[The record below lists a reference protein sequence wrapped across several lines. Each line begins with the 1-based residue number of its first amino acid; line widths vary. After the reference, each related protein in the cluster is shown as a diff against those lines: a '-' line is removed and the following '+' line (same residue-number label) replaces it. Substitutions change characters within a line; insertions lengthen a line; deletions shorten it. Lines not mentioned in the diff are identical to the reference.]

1 MCENI
6 RARMYVCVCVSVSEY
21 LVLPCFIC
29 TFVRIF
35 VINTYPDSVVALFS
49 SISYRF
55 VNFSTTLD
63 DITLEKKH
71 NKCLFII
78 HAHSNHFTLFTLLY
92 PLRTEQSPCRSSPN
106 AVKVPIWSDCASLS
120 SICYPGN
127 IAAPSVLELPSD
139 HTIRY
144 TSSRCLLLE
153 SLELL
158 YIVKFTIRNGV
169 TIIHMS

>member
-63 DITLEKKH
+63 DITLEKH

-106 AVKVPIWSDCASLS
+106 AVKVPDLVGLRVTLSNLLSGKYRRSLCWNPP
-120 SICYPGN
+120 ITQ
-127 IAAPSVLELPSD
+127 SV
-139 HTIRY
+139 T
-144 TSSRCLLLE
+144 LLQ
-153 SLELL
+153 
-158 YIVKFTIRNGV
+158 GV
-169 TIIHMS
+169 CC